1 MIESPSPAWL
11 ETIARDARVEGI
23 ARLAEEGGSAS
34 VRGVAGSSTIVLTAS
49 LRRRLRRPMLLLVAH
64 LDEAE
69 EAIDELTDLGVP
81 ARIFPALE
89 VLPGESGV
97 SLELLADRLVLVR
110 DLLLGGD
117 PGLVV
122 APIAALMQAVPD
134 ASTLARM
141 LRTIREGDRLDP
153 AEFAGWLADAGYAR
167 SDAVESPGEFAVRGG
182 IVDVFPP
189 GGAAPFRLDLF
200 GDSVER
206 IFELDPATQASDRR
220 VDRIEV
226 VGASLSSLESGEVSR
241 LLPTLLPRE
250 TVALIAEL
258 SEVYEQGRG
267 YFERV
272 GSAHSVQGPP
282 AVMKALLDRCHA
294 TIDASSF
301 SEGLAPERR
310 TDLPV
315 EPLPAFSDTAPAAFA
330 ELAELASD
338 ADTFVVADTPGQAQ
352 RIGELLR
359 EHLPEV
365 SISVDRRYLHRGFLW
380 TGSERTIAI
389 VPEHEVLHRWHARRG
404 SGRLRGGAAREAF
417 LHFEPGDYVVHR
429 DQGIA
434 KFIGL
439 EMLAEDGRPEQ
450 EYLKL
455 EFEAGAFLH
464 VPATRIELVQRYV
477 GAANATPRRSSLG
490 GKRWKRQKEQV
501 SEAVRELAAEMLR
514 LQAARE
520 ASPGIRFP
528 ADTPWMRE
536 FEASFPYEETEDQ
549 ATAIASVKRDMQD
562 AKPMDRLVCGDV
574 GFGKTEVAIRAAF
587 KAVEA
592 GRQVAVLVPTTVLA
606 EQHERTFRNR
616 FAGYPFRVESISR
629 FKSPAEQQVVLEEAK
644 AGRVDVLV
652 GTHRLLSKDVG
663 FKDLG
668 LVVIDEEQRFGVEHK
683 HKLLRFRVTADV
695 LTLSATPIPRTL
707 HMAMLGLRDISSLT
721 TAPVD
726 RRAIV
731 TEVIP
736 FNPTRI
742 KRAIDR
748 ELARE
753 GQVFFVHNRIGD
765 LDDVADFVHRL
776 VPDARI
782 VTGHGQMEPHAL
794 EDVMRAFMRREAD
807 ILVSTAIIESGID
820 IPTANTIFISNAH
833 MFGLAELHQLRG
845 RVGRSR
851 HRAYCHLLLP
861 QKRKVT
867 EEARRRLRA
876 IEDHS
881 MLGAGFRIAMRD
893 LELRGAGNLL
903 GKEQS
908 GHISAV
914 GYEMYC
920 RLLEN
925 AVRELRQEKPVTP
938 ADTLVDIGLVG
949 TIPRGYVP
957 SDTRRMEAYRRI
969 AQAET
974 LASLETAKEALVGAY
989 GDPPSGV
996 EMLLDLAQLRLAAT
1010 LAGVRMLVV
1019 RDGDVVFRT
1028 SRPDELER
1036 LLRGIAGTI
1045 RPIGRPDDQ
1054 GAVEVYYRPP
1064 PKYLE
1069 PRTLLRVLLKRLV
1082 VPLESPT
1089 SPVVPAG

>member
-1 MIESPSPAWL
+1 MTESQPPRWLEAIESESRVR
-11 ETIARDARVEGI
+11 EIAEAARS
-23 ARLAEEGGSAS
+23 GGSAS
-34 VRGVAGSSTIVLTAS
+34 VRGVAGSSTIVLAAAI
-49 LRRRLRRPMLLLVAH
+49 RRRVAAPMMLVVAH

-69 EAIDELTDLGVP
+69 EAIDELLDLGVP

-97 SLELLADRLVLVR
+97 SLELLGDRLVLVR
-110 DLLLGGD
+110 DLLLGAD

-122 APIAALMQAVPD
+122 APIAALMQAVPE

-153 AEFAGWLADAGYAR
+153 AEFSGWLAEAGYAR
-167 SDAVESPGEFAVRGG
+167 TDAVESPGEFAVRGG

-220 VDRIEV
+220 VERIEV
-226 VGASLSSLESGEVSR
+226 VGASLASLESGDVTR

-250 TVALIAEL
+250 TVAIVAEL

-282 AVMKALLDRCHA
+282 AVMKAILDRCHA
-294 TIDASSF
+294 TIDVSAF

-310 TDLPV
+310 VDLPV
-315 EPLPAFSDTAPAAFA
+315 EPLPAFAETPPAAFKELG
-330 ELAELASD
+330 ELAGQAEA
-338 ADTFVVADTPGQAQ
+338 FVVADTTGQAQ

-359 EHLPEV
+359 EYLPEIPIEV
-365 SISVDRRYLHRGFLW
+365 ERRYLHRGFVW
-380 TGSERTIAI
+380 TGGERPLAI
-389 VPEHEVLHRWHARRG
+389 VPEHEILHRWHARRR

-434 KFIGL
+434 RFVGL
-439 EMLAEDGRPEQ
+439 ELLAEEGRPEQ
-450 EYLKL
+450 EYLLL
-455 EFEAGAFLH
+455 EFDAGAFLH

-477 GAANATPRRSSLG
+477 GAANATPRRSALG

-528 ADTPWMRE
+528 PDTAWMRE

-549 ATAIASVKRDMQD
+549 ATAIAAVKRDMQD

-587 KAVEA
+587 KAAEA

-616 FAGYPFRVESISR
+616 FAGYPFRIESISR

-782 VTGHGQMEPHAL
+782 VTGHGQMDPHAL
-794 EDVMRAFMRREAD
+794 EDVMRAFMRRDAD
-807 ILVSTAIIESGID
+807 ILISTAIIESGID
-820 IPTANTIFISNAH
+820 IPTANTMFISNAH

-851 HRAYCHLLLP
+851 HRAYCYLLLP

-867 EEARRRLRA
+867 EDAKRRLRA

-920 RLLEN
+920 RLLEH
-925 AVRELRQEKPVTP
+925 AVRELRHDAPISP

-949 TIPRGYVP
+949 TIPRGYIP

-969 AQAET
+969 AQSE
-974 LASLETAKEALVGAY
+974 SLESLDAAREALVGAY

-996 EMLLDLAQLRLAAT
+996 ETLLDLARLRLAAT
-1010 LAGVRMLVV
+1010 LIGVRMLVV

-1028 SRPDELER
+1028 SRPHDLER
-1036 LLRGIAGTI
+1036 LLKGIAGTV
-1045 RPIGRPDDQ
+1045 RPIGRPNEQ
-1054 GAVEVYYRPP
+1054 GTVEVYYRPP

-1069 PRTLLRVLLKRLV
+1069 PRTLLRVLLNRLV
-1082 VPLESPT
+1082 EKAAATIAPS
-1089 SPVVPAG
+1089 A

>member
-1 MIESPSPAWL
+1 MSEAEAPTLPAWFEAIESDPAIASLASWL
-11 ETIARDARVEGI
+11 ERGDDCSARG
-23 ARLAEEGGSAS
+23 L
-34 VRGVAGSSTIVLTAS
+34 AGSSATLVAAA
-49 LRRRLRRPMLLLVAH
+49 LRRRLARTIVLVVAH
-64 LDEAE
+64 LDEAD
-69 EAIDELTDLGVP
+69 EAVDELSDLAVEG
-81 ARIFPALE
+81 RRFPALE

-97 SLELLADRLVLVR
+97 SLELLGERLTVLR
-110 DLLLGGD
+110 DLSLGGD
-117 PGLVV
+117 LGIVV

-134 ASTLARM
+134 PPHAARM
-141 LRTIREGDRLDP
+141 LRTIRPGDRVDP
-153 AEFAGWLADAGYAR
+153 AEFAGWLSEGGFVR
-167 SDAVESPGEFAVRGG
+167 TDAVENPGEFAVRGG

-189 GGAAPFRLDLF
+189 GGSPPFRIDLF

-206 IFELDPATQASDRR
+206 LFELDPATQASDRR
-220 VDRIEV
+220 LERVELV
-226 VGASLSSLESGEVSR
+226 SASLESLESGEVSR
-241 LLPTLLPRE
+241 LLPEFLPPGCIVVLVE
-250 TVALIAEL
+250 TTEIV
-258 SEVYEQGRG
+258 EQGRG

-282 AVMKALLDRCHA
+282 AALASLTRHAHAVLDLTH
-294 TIDASSF
+294 F
-301 SEGLAPERR
+301 SEGQHPERR
-310 TDLPV
+310 VDLPV
-315 EPLPAFSDTAPAAFA
+315 EPLPAFAESPAAAFA
-330 ELAELASD
+330 ELADLAGERR
-338 ADTFVVADTPGQAQ
+338 TLVLADTPGQAQ
-352 RIGELLR
+352 RIGELVR
-359 EHLPEV
+359 EFAPQANVE
-365 SISVDRRYLHRGFLW
+365 IERRYLHRGLLFN
-380 TGSERTIAI
+380 GSDGTSRLAL
-389 VPEHEVLHRWHARRG
+389 VPEHEVLHRWHARRRA
-404 SGRLRGGAAREAF
+404 GRLRGGAAREAF
-417 LHFEPGDYVVHR
+417 LQFEPGDYVVHR

-434 KFIGL
+434 RFVGL
-439 EMLAEDGRPEQ
+439 ELLAEEGRPEQ
-450 EYLKL
+450 EYLLL

-477 GAANATPRRSSLG
+477 GAANATPKRSTLG
-490 GKRWKRQKEQV
+490 GRRWKRQKEQV
-501 SEAVRELAAEMLR
+501 SEAVRELASEMLR
-514 LQAARE
+514 LQAARD

-528 ADTPWMRE
+528 DDTPWMRE

-549 ATAIASVKRDMQD
+549 ASAIAAVKRDMQS

-606 EQHERTFRNR
+606 EQHERTFRGR

-629 FKSPAEQQVVLEEAK
+629 FKTAAEQQAMLEEARS
-644 AGRVDVLV
+644 GRVDVLI

-683 HKLLRFRVTADV
+683 HRLLRFRTTADV

-782 VTGHGQMEPHAL
+782 VTGHGQMDAHTL
-794 EDVMRAFMRREAD
+794 EDVMRAFMRRDAD

-820 IPTANTIFISNAH
+820 IPSANTMFISNAQL
-833 MFGLAELHQLRG
+833 FGLAELHQLRG

-851 HRAYCHLLLP
+851 HRAYCYLLLP
-861 QKRKVT
+861 QKRRVT
-867 EEARRRLRA
+867 EEAKRRLRA

-908 GHISAV
+908 GHIAAV

-925 AVRELRQEKPVTP
+925 AVRELRQDRPVSP
-938 ADTLVDIGLVG
+938 ADTLVDLGL
-949 TIPRGYVP
+949 TASIPRGYIP
-957 SDTRRMEAYRRI
+957 SDARRMEAYRRI
-969 AQAET
+969 AQSESME
-974 LASLETAKEALVGAY
+974 SLDAARSAIVGAY
-989 GDPPSGV
+989 GEPPGGV
-996 EMLLDLAQLRLAAT
+996 ETLFQLARLRLAAA
-1010 LAGVRMLVV
+1010 LLGIRGVIV
-1019 RDGDVVFRT
+1019 REGDVVFRT
-1028 SRPDELER
+1028 TRTAEL
-1036 LLRGIAGTI
+1036 LAVLRGIAGSV
-1045 RPIGRPDDQ
+1045 RPVGAPDSGGLQ
-1054 GAVEVYYRPP
+1054 EVYFRPP
-1064 PKYLE
+1064 PRFLE
-1069 PRTLLRVLLKRLV
+1069 PKSLLPVLLKRLA
-1082 VPLESPT
+1082 P
-1089 SPVVPAG
+1089 G